1 MPAKSNKIR
10 RVVFIGAECTGK
22 SAIAQ
27 AVAERLGEPWS
38 REYVRQHVDQLDRPL
53 DKSDLEPIA
62 RGQIRLEDAAYA
74 KASKY
79 VFHDTNLLSSIL
91 YAEHYFNTHIEWV
104 DESFQSRV
112 YDRYFFC
119 QPDIP
124 WKADPG
130 QRESPQ
136 EREKLHKLFESTLER
151 FQIPCIP
158 LEGSLVQRMNTVLKS
173 CS

>member
-1 MPAKSNKIR
+1 MQTQFNKIR
-10 RVVFIGAECTGK
+10 RIVFIGAECTGK

-38 REYVRQHVDQLDRPL
+38 KEYVRQYVDQLDRPL
-53 DKSDLEPIA
+53 NKSDLEPIA

-74 KASKY
+74 TASKY
-79 VFHDTNLLSSIL
+79 VFHDTNLLSSIF
-91 YAEHYFNTHIEWV
+91 YAEHYFDTHIDWV
-104 DESFQSRV
+104 DELFQSRD
-112 YDRYFFC
+112 YDCYYFC

-136 EREKLHKLFESTLER
+136 EREKLHKLLESILEQYR
-151 FQIPCIP
+151 IPYIP
-158 LEGSLVQRMNTVLKS
+158 IEGSLVDRMNTVLNM
-173 CS
+173 CT